1 MNRSSLLSFSFFA
14 MAMVG
19 VALPAQASRWEQAG
33 DPAFWIDLDS
43 VTTKEG
49 LTYFATVH
57 LPAAE
62 VPTQGRPDLSGVTPE
77 LNAAFNCATEEFL
90 GRSIVN
96 HEAYFQDRTHTV
108 KAQYEWLAVVINAEQ
123 RAAIKRLVCGS

>member
-1 MNRSSLLSFSFFA
+1 MNRSHFLNVGLIVAA
-14 MAMVG
+14 MITLV
-19 VALPAQASRWEQAG
+19 LPAQGAQWEQAG
-33 DPAFWIDLDS
+33 DPAYWIDLDS

-62 VPTQGRPDLSGVTPE
+62 VRADGKADLSGVTPE
-77 LNAAFNCATEEFL
+77 LNGAFNCATEAFF

-108 KAQYEWLAVVINAEQ
+108 KAQYEWLTVVINAEQ